1 MGAGSAVK
9 SVLRFRHILT
19 PDGIERHKRIGIDG
33 QGRIVSVTDEHGDV
47 FDGWLALPGMPNAHS
62 HSFQR
67 GLVGSGETAQG
78 EDSFWSWREA
88 MYALARN
95 VTPDDIRSIAAQA
108 FADMLRAGFTSV
120 AEFHYLHHLPD
131 NSPGP
136 EMARAV
142 VDAAEIAGI
151 RMVMLPVFYQDG
163 GFGQPHEERQGRFV
177 HQHMEDYL
185 RLLESLRDVPLGLA
199 PHSVRAVT
207 PSRIAELDAAAR
219 GILGDSFPRHIHI
232 SEQRSEVEAC
242 VEAMKMTP
250 IQALADS
257 VYLDQNWNLVHATH
271 ATRDELELMLE
282 TQATAV
288 LCPLTEAYLGDG
300 VFPAT
305 AFVSNGGITAIGSD
319 SNVRIDA
326 IEELRLLEYGQRL
339 TLERRACLATGDGL
353 GVPMWTRAAVG
364 GAQALAQDVG
374 AITKGAWADLVVI
387 DPSSPPLLGL
397 EPKAAMDAL
406 ITAGSASSID
416 AVYVGGRRLV
426 EAGCHSAD
434 VSIARGFAS
443 ARQRLKKEGK
453 GAH

>member
-9 SVLRFRHILT
+9 SLLRFRHILT

-33 QGRIVSVTDEHGDV
+33 LGRIVSVTDEPGDV

-88 MYALARN
+88 MYRLAQN
-95 VTPDDIRSIAAQA
+95 ITPDDIRSIAAQA

-142 VDAAEIAGI
+142 IDAAEIAGI
-151 RMVMLPVFYQDG
+151 RLVMLPVFYQNG
-163 GFGQPHEERQGRFV
+163 GFGQPPEPHQGRFV
-177 HQHMEDYL
+177 HQQMEDYL

-199 PHSVRAVT
+199 PHSVRAVA
-207 PSRIAELDAAAR
+207 PSQIAELDAAAR
-219 GILGDSFPRHIHI
+219 GIMGDSFPRHIHI
-232 SEQRSEVEAC
+232 SEQRTEVEQC

-257 VYLDQNWNLVHATH
+257 VNLDQNWNLVHATH
-271 ATRDELELMLE
+271 ATKDELELMLE
-282 TQATAV
+282 TQVTAV

-339 TLERRACLATGDGL
+339 SLERRACLATSDGL
-353 GVPMWTRAAVG
+353 GVPMWMRAAAG

-374 AITKGAWADLVVI
+374 AIRVGAWADFVVI

-397 EPKAAMDAL
+397 EPQAALDAL
-406 ITAGSASSID
+406 ITAGSAKCIG
-416 AVYVGGRRLV
+416 AVLVGGRRLV
-426 EAGCHSAD
+426 EGGRHLADSA
-434 VSIARGFAS
+434 IARRFTLAQSRLREAS
-443 ARQRLKKEGK
+443 
-453 GAH
+453 

>member
-1 MGAGSAVK
+1 MVAGSAAK

-33 QGRIVSVTDEHGDV
+33 QGRIVSVTDEQGDV
-47 FDGWLALPGMPNAHS
+47 FDGWLALPGIPNAHS

-67 GLVGSGETAQG
+67 GLVGSGETAHG

-88 MYALARN
+88 MYRLAQN
-95 VTPDDIRSIAAQA
+95 ITPDDIRSIAAQA

-142 VDAAEIAGI
+142 IDAAEIAGI
-151 RMVMLPVFYQDG
+151 RIVMLPVFYQNG
-163 GFGQPHEERQGRFV
+163 GFGQQHEPHQGRFV
-177 HQHMEDYL
+177 HQQMEDYL

-199 PHSVRAVT
+199 PHSVRAVA
-207 PSRIAELDAAAR
+207 PSQIAELDAAAR
-219 GILGDSFPRHIHI
+219 GIMGDSFPRHIHI
-232 SEQRSEVEAC
+232 AEQRKEVEQC
-242 VEAMKMTP
+242 VEALKMTP

-257 VYLDQNWNLVHATH
+257 VNLDQNWNLVHATH
-271 ATRDELELMLE
+271 ATKEELELMLE

-326 IEELRLLEYGQRL
+326 IDELRLLEYGQRL
-339 TLERRACLATGDGL
+339 SLERRACLATGDGL
-353 GVPMWTRAAVG
+353 GMPMWMRAASG

-374 AITKGAWADLVVI
+374 AIKVGAWADLVVI

-397 EPKAAMDAL
+397 EPKAALDAL
-406 ITAGSASSID
+406 ITAGSANCIGT
-416 AVYVGGRRLV
+416 VLVGGRRLV
-426 EAGCHSAD
+426 EGGRHLAD
-434 VSIARGFAS
+434 TSIARAFALTQS
-443 ARQRLKKEGK
+443 RLRQVG
-453 GAH
+453 